1 VLFSANPQTRS
12 AYQQL
17 FPTRQIEKRYEAI
30 APALP
35 QLQFP
40 LVHQSRLEHG
50 EPFFRMREAPGQSN
64 SETRIE
70 VAEKGEHLWRYV
82 LNPVTGKTHQLR
94 VHMTALGASI
104 CNDPFYPQLIDTE
117 VDDYARPLKLLAR
130 SLQFQDPLD
139 GRLRSFD
146 TRLSLAF

>member
-1 VLFSANPQTRS
+1 
-12 AYQQL
+12 
-17 FPTRQIEKRYEAI
+17 
-30 APALP
+30 
-35 QLQFP
+35 
-40 LVHQSRLEHG
+40 
-50 EPFFRMREAPGQSN
+50 MREAPGQSN

-104 CNDPFYPQLIDTE
+104 CNDPFYPHLIDTD